1 MNILVAYTVEIQW
14 PIGRNDTVDT
24 ETHTERVDQG
34 VQKVGRV
41 MVRILQ
47 FI

>member
-1 MNILVAYTVEIQW
+1 MNILVVYTVEIQW
-14 PIGRNDTVDT
+14 SIGRNDTVDT

-34 VQKVGRV
+34 IQKVGRV